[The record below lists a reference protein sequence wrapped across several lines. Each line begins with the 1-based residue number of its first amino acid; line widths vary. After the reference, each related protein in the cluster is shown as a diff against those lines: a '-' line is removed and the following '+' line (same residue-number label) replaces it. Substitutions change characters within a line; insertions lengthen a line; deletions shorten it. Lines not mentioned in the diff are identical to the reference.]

1 MMTKKVRITNRY
13 VELNGVEIDSWP
25 CDVSMTEGGG
35 EERIYELDGKT
46 YSLIYDVK
54 GGDVLQRPNA
64 LAVEVEYEQ
73 N

>member
-1 MMTKKVRITNRY
+1 MEGLKVRITNKH
-13 VELNGVEIDSWP
+13 VETYGVEVDSWA

-35 EERIYELDGKT
+35 EERIYELNGKT
-46 YSLIYDVK
+46 YSLVYDVK